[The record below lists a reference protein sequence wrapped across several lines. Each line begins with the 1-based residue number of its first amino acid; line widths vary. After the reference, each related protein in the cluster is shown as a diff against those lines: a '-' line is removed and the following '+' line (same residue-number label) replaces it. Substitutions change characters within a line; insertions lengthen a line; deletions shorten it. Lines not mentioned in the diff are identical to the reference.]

1 MQSEITRRQFQG
13 TAIQSLLTFSLLET
27 LFGAELFAKD
37 IQPVTAQ
44 WLKELNT
51 IAQDLKGTKLTQAQW
66 KTQCEKLFKQVNLKD
81 LLEFIDFNGRI
92 SETPFREKGERA
104 IRF

>member
-44 WLKELNT
+44 WLKR
-51 IAQDLKGTKLTQAQW
+51 AQYD
-66 KTQCEKLFKQVNLKD
+66 
-81 LLEFIDFNGRI
+81 R
-92 SETPFREKGERA
+92 SRS
-104 IRF
+104 